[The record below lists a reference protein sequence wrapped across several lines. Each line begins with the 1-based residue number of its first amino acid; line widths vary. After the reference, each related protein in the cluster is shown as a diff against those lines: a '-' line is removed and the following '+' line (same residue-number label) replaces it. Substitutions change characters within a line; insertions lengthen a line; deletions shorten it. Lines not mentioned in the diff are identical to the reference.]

1 MIEWNYNWKLW
12 LKTTI
17 ENYDWKLW
25 LKTTIE
31 NWLKTTIENDDWKL
45 WLKVIIKYNKNR
57 KSIALVGIM
66 FPAWSLDREPK
77 LYQLNYKSV

>member
-1 MIEWNYNWKLW
+1 M
-12 LKTTI
+12 T
-17 ENYDWKLW
+17 ENYDWKLR
-25 LKTTIE
+25 LKTMIE
-31 NWLKTTIENDDWKL
+31 NDDWKLWLKTTIENDDWKL

-66 FPAWSLDREPK
+66 FPTWSLDREPK